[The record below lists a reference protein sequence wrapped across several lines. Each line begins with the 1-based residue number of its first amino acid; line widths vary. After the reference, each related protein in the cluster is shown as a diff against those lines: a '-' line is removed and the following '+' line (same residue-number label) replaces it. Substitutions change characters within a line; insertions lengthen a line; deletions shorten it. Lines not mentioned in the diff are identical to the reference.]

1 MIKAKLITVAAVSFY
16 VLAFT
21 NGNALATVAAAAFA
35 LLTFKFAA
43 INEGR

>member
-21 NGNALATVAAAAFA
+21 NGNAAATVTAAVFT

>member
-1 MIKAKLITVAAVSFY
+1 MTKLLTVAAVSWL
-16 VLAFT
+16 VLAFS
-21 NGNALATVAAAAFA
+21 NGNAAATVAAAVFT

>member
-1 MIKAKLITVAAVSFY
+1 MKAKVITVAAVAFY

-21 NGNALATVAAAAFA
+21 NGNAAATVTAAAFA
-35 LLTFKFAA
+35 LLAFKFAA